1 MFAMA
6 LTWLEASVWF
16 LETGGYH
23 ATVPLDLH
31 GSPAGQSFGDQ
42 VEAGRGSDS
51 SISAPRGLAPNFESE
66 DVEENKARTSQAGSE
81 TRVQAREKEWGHR
94 LERGPQA
101 PRPGWRLDS
110 SWSFST
116 RKDLMKS
123 MKSLRSRQDLRS
135 VTGRVVNAFLWG
147 RGRRS
152 ALRGPLSGHLDP
164 TPFWIPGASTVGE
177 APLPLAPQ
185 ALHRVTDIPQILVSA
200 RLWRWSQVEEE
211 DEPGSVS
218 LGGGP
223 SPFTHLLALAPWASR
238 CGSAHWHTSSGA
250 MSPKP
255 AGLGRMLRKAGGSRR
270 LSPKTKRMC

>member
-1 MFAMA
+1 MLAMA
-6 LTWLEASVWF
+6 LTWLDASVWF
-16 LETGGYH
+16 LETGGYR
-23 ATVPLDLH
+23 ATVPLDPH

-51 SISAPRGLAPNFESE
+51 SIPAPRGLAPNFESE

-81 TRVQAREKEWGHR
+81 TRVQAREKERSHR

-110 SWSFST
+110 SWSFGA

-152 ALRGPLSGHLDP
+152 ALRAPLSGHLDP

-185 ALHRVTDIPQILVSA
+185 ALHRVTDIPQILGSA
-200 RLWRWSQVEEE
+200 RLRAGRRWRRKT
-211 DEPGSVS
+211 S
-218 LGGGP
+218 LGVSPSGAAPPP
-223 SPFTHLLALAPWASR
+223 SPTCWLLLPGLHAAGQLIGTRLQGP
-238 CGSAHWHTSSGA
+238 CPQ
-250 MSPKP
+250 SPQ
-255 AGLGRMLRKAGGSRR
+255 GWG
-270 LSPKTKRMC
+270 KR